1 MMKAGMTYIFH
12 LKLVVDPKMCA
23 GESFSILSISTEKER
38 EKYGY
43 GIKNHISCMGKER
56 VRVLSQKV
64 GTEKVTG
71 TGHFTLQKYGNGY
84 GQKFS

>member
-1 MMKAGMTYIFH
+1 
-12 LKLVVDPKMCA
+12 MCA

-43 GIKNHISCMGKER
+43 GYGIKNHISCTSKER

-71 TGHFTLQKYGNGY
+71 TGHFTL
-84 GQKFS
+84 

>member
-1 MMKAGMTYIFH
+1 
-12 LKLVVDPKMCA
+12 MCA

-43 GIKNHISCMGKER
+43 GYGYGYGIKNHISCTGKER
-56 VRVLSQKV
+56 VRVLSKKV

-84 GQKFS
+84 GQKFN

>member
-1 MMKAGMTYIFH
+1 
-12 LKLVVDPKMCA
+12 MCA
-23 GESFSILSISTEKER
+23 GERFSILSISTEKER

-43 GIKNHISCMGKER
+43 GYGIKNHISCAGKER

-71 TGHFTLQKYGNGY
+71 TGHFTL
-84 GQKFS
+84 

>member
-1 MMKAGMTYIFH
+1 
-12 LKLVVDPKMCA
+12 MCA

-43 GIKNHISCMGKER
+43 GYGYGRKNHISCTGKER